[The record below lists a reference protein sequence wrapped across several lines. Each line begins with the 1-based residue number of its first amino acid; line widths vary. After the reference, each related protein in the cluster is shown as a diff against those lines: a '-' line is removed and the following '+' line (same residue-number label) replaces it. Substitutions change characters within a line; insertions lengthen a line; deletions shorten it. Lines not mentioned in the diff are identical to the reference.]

1 MELNINELSEE
12 QVRILNLSE
21 GKHLV
26 LAPPGTGKTE
36 LIAQRVLKAVTVDKF
51 PESEIICL
59 TFTNRAARNMLDRVK
74 QRVPNS
80 KVFISNIH
88 GFGTQFLTKNQLI
101 PLASSFIDDADA
113 EEILKEASASLGI
126 SSPKYET
133 FCKKALINKVNNNLA
148 PFLNRSEKHI
158 EEYYLKLIVRYEK
171 IKKES
176 LLYDYDDILVLTL
189 KHLIIDSDNLDFG
202 KFSII
207 QVDEAQDLNE
217 IQWNIVKYIQKPSA
231 NVVLYGDIYQSIFGF
246 NGARLELLQEF
257 TKDHTLHKLSQ
268 NFRSEAEINT
278 MLNEYLG
285 WYFTDNKYKIP
296 FQTFSNSH
304 SNSQKLKL
312 LDFAHSNQS
321 QQYSKIEKIAEK
333 FDVNNEQTAMLFY
346 KNIDVELFYD
356 CFDKSIANVFKVT
369 KYDLFRRSFIKDIF
383 SFLNSIYK
391 PFERSNWVRLFKI
404 FAKIPTLR
412 ESRLFINKLY
422 ENGILPIDLMREDLD
437 YTKNF
442 TDFKELF
449 VKGRL
454 VFFDT
459 ETSGLDTFN
468 DDIIQIAAV
477 SVINGKID
485 ERFNVYIKTDKDLT
499 ESSKVHKI
507 TNSFLEINGVS
518 ACEALLLFNDFL
530 QGSPLVAHN
539 LNFDKYML
547 IYNLKRNNLYSDFK
561 LPELMFDTID
571 IVKRVRPK
579 LHSYK
584 LSYLINLLSID
595 TKNTHN
601 AVDDVEATVKVILNL
616 SSEVFDRLNDAEYF
630 ILDNMKKLKLFTTN
644 YAPFFNKIKN
654 NNLPVSFRD
663 IIEDFVMYCKMED
676 ANLGELAKLLNHM
689 DLKTKPDIIGKL
701 LSKNLNFYR
710 KCKTSD
716 LITENDKIIISTIH
730 RAKGLEFDNVFIP
743 DFNNYIYPH
752 YAKNLYETCKLLYV
766 AMSRAKKRLILTT
779 GNTYDNSPAV
789 KSTLL
794 KPVEYLFNDK

>member
-278 MLNEYLG
+278 MLN
-285 WYFTDNKYKIP
+285 
-296 FQTFSNSH
+296 
-304 SNSQKLKL
+304 
-312 LDFAHSNQS
+312 
-321 QQYSKIEKIAEK
+321 
-333 FDVNNEQTAMLFY
+333 
-346 KNIDVELFYD
+346 
-356 CFDKSIANVFKVT
+356 
-369 KYDLFRRSFIKDIF
+369 
-383 SFLNSIYK
+383 
-391 PFERSNWVRLFKI
+391 
-404 FAKIPTLR
+404 
-412 ESRLFINKLY
+412 
-422 ENGILPIDLMREDLD
+422 
-437 YTKNF
+437 
-442 TDFKELF
+442 
-449 VKGRL
+449 
-454 VFFDT
+454 
-459 ETSGLDTFN
+459 
-468 DDIIQIAAV
+468 
-477 SVINGKID
+477 
-485 ERFNVYIKTDKDLT
+485 
-499 ESSKVHKI
+499 
-507 TNSFLEINGVS
+507 
-518 ACEALLLFNDFL
+518 
-530 QGSPLVAHN
+530 
-539 LNFDKYML
+539 
-547 IYNLKRNNLYSDFK
+547 
-561 LPELMFDTID
+561 
-571 IVKRVRPK
+571 
-579 LHSYK
+579 
-584 LSYLINLLSID
+584 
-595 TKNTHN
+595 
-601 AVDDVEATVKVILNL
+601 
-616 SSEVFDRLNDAEYF
+616 
-630 ILDNMKKLKLFTTN
+630 
-644 YAPFFNKIKN
+644 
-654 NNLPVSFRD
+654 
-663 IIEDFVMYCKMED
+663 
-676 ANLGELAKLLNHM
+676 
-689 DLKTKPDIIGKL
+689 
-701 LSKNLNFYR
+701 
-710 KCKTSD
+710 
-716 LITENDKIIISTIH
+716 
-730 RAKGLEFDNVFIP
+730 
-743 DFNNYIYPH
+743 
-752 YAKNLYETCKLLYV
+752 
-766 AMSRAKKRLILTT
+766 
-779 GNTYDNSPAV
+779 
-789 KSTLL
+789 
-794 KPVEYLFNDK
+794 